1 MSELRS
7 LFRVEVIAE
16 WLEREGFWVK
26 DLGLLASALERPWL
40 QFGGRELY
48 PDVWL
53 KAAALLDSIEGSHP
67 FHDGNKRAGVLLLS
81 LFLAAH
87 GVDDEA
93 ISDDDLF
100 HLVCDV
106 ATSHPDVDVLASRIK
121 ALAGH

>member
-1 MSELRS
+1 MTDPKS

-40 QFGGRELY
+40 KFDGRELY

-67 FHDGNKRAGVLLLS
+67 LHDGNKRLGALLVSLLLAS
-81 LFLAAH
+81 Y

-100 HLVCDV
+100 DLVCDV
-106 ATSHPDVDVLASRIK
+106 AAHHPGVETLAARIK
-121 ALAGH
+121 FIAGA